1 MTDEAQE
8 ILVSTLCF
16 DLPDDDPDK
25 ICLVDQ
31 LVHDLNMFSGL
42 FTVSVVC
49 LPYHLTS
56 STKRS

>member
-16 DLPDDDPDK
+16 GLPDDDPDK

-31 LVHDLNMFSGL
+31 LLHDLNMFSGL
-42 FTVSVVC
+42 FTVSSDEFNQAE
-49 LPYHLTS
+49 LIQRL
-56 STKRS
+56 R